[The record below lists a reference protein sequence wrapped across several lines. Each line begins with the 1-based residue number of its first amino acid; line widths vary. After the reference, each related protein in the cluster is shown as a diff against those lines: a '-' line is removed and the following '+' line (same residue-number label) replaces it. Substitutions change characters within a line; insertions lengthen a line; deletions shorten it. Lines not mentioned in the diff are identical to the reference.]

1 MRHPMNE
8 AQALILCRLIQ
19 NEKLRHRE
27 MLPID
32 MVVLTQVG
40 AIKMTKEKNANNGLT
55 ITSAG
60 MKRFVKWAKKN
71 EILEN

>member
-40 AIKMTKEKNANNGLT
+40 AIKMTKEKNANNGLK
-55 ITSAG
+55 ITNAG

-71 EILEN
+71 EMLEN